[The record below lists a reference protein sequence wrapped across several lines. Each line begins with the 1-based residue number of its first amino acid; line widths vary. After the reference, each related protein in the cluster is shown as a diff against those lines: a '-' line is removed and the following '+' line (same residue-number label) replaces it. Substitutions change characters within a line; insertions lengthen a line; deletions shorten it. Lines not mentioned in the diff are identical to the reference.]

1 MKIKKGDNVKII
13 AGKDRSKSGK
23 VISVDRE
30 IGKVRVE
37 KINLITKNIKPRK
50 EGQVGEKVQVPAA
63 INISNVKLICP
74 KCSMPTRVG
83 KKRVGKK
90 NVRICKKCNSEI

>member
-23 VISVDRE
+23 VISVDKE

-37 KINLITKNIKPRK
+37 KINLVTKNIKPRR

-74 KCSMPTRVG
+74 KCSNPTRVG

>member
-23 VISVDRE
+23 VISVDKE

-37 KINLITKNIKPRK
+37 KINLITKNIKPQR

-83 KKRVGKK
+83 KKRIGKK